1 MKKIVLLWVVFSSMI
16 FKAQA
21 DEYAYL
27 TFETTDGGK
36 CSVKAASLSITLSG
50 TTLTAGD
57 KTFVLSNL
65 SKMYFS
71 SSDLTTAISSI
82 RIEDMDDTVEVYDL
96 NGRKVSKD
104 QLSRGVYVVKSKKG
118 NYKIAVR

>member
-1 MKKIVLLWVVFSSMI
+1 MI

-27 TFETTDGGK
+27 TFETTDGEK

-57 KTFVLSNL
+57 KTFALSNL

-71 SSDLTTAISSI
+71 SSDLTTAISTI

-118 NYKIAVR
+118 NFKIAVR

>member
-1 MKKIVLLWVVFSSMI
+1 MKKIVLLLVVFSSMI
-16 FKAQA
+16 FRAQA
-21 DEYAYL
+21 DEYVYL
-27 TFETTDGGK
+27 TFETTDGEK
-36 CSVKAASLSITLSG
+36 CSVKAESLSITLSG

-57 KTFVLSNL
+57 KTFALSNL

-71 SSDLTTAISSI
+71 SSDFTTAISTI